1 MRAVQHGRLLL
12 LHRLT
17 AVPLVGPV
25 ADRLAKAYL
34 RYAVRQM
41 LSRARLR
48 EDRAGSERSAHGS
61 TPPRDRG

>member
-1 MRAVQHGRLLL
+1 MRAVQRRRLLL

-41 LSRARLR
+41 LSRARLC
-48 EDRAGSERSAHGS
+48 EDRIGSERSAHGS
-61 TPPRDRG
+61 APPRDSS